1 VLLSSSLPGAEA
13 ISEAAKQRAAK
24 AGLAF
29 VKAVLTMLFPP
40 PTPAA
45 KYYSADFSDLN
56 VAGTF
61 SIAVPSKSATKLS
74 QFRLTAAGSPYPP
87 MEVTLNANTPVVLG
101 ALGTNMQCSQVAPS
115 VWDCFGQ
122 TKFTQANI
130 NNIGFTAGVG
140 VRVDSHALSLTY
152 SDARNMG
159 LMVDSNANLA
169 KAPSTSKMTQV
180 FGKTDL
186 LAGVA
191 AGRFQAAI
199 NGELKG
205 GAMFAVSNI
214 SQPHCLISPPS
225 LLPPPRSNRK
235 CKLDVSIV
243 VISPDAPKP
252 AATISVTD
260 PASAQTTD
268 IPLSCAWSQPRP
280 GVWLCEWLDNFPS
293 VSGAAGTADASYK
306 IAASMRAATLP
317 GSAVD
322 SVFKLTVESEA
333 GDTADGMLR
342 YAL

>member
-1 VLLSSSLPGAEA
+1 MAFPRVLTCLLIIAGVLVSSTVPGAEA
-13 ISEAAKQRAAK
+13 VSEAAKQRAAK

-45 KYYSADFSDLN
+45 KFYSADFSDLN

-61 SIAVPSKSATKLS
+61 SIAVPSKSTTKPS

-87 MEVTLNANTPVVLG
+87 MEVTLNAKTPVVLG
-101 ALGTNMQCSQVAPS
+101 ALGSNMQCSQVAPS

-122 TKFTQANI
+122 TKLTQANI

-140 VRVDSHALSLTY
+140 VRVNSFALSLTY

-169 KAPSTSKMTQV
+169 VAKPNSKMEQV
-180 FGKTDL
+180 FVLNLNPT
-186 LAGVA
+186 A
-191 AGRFQAAI
+191 AS
-199 NGELKG
+199 L
-205 GAMFAVSNI
+205 
-214 SQPHCLISPPS
+214 PPS
-225 LLPPPRSNRK
+225 LPHPFSNRK

-243 VISPDAPKP
+243 VIHPDALKP
-252 AATISVTD
+252 SATLSVTD

-268 IPLSCAWSQPRP
+268 ISLSCAWSQPRP

-293 VSGAAGTADASYK
+293 VSGAAGTADAYA
-306 IAASMRAATLP
+306 IAASMRAAALP

-322 SVFKLTVESEA
+322 SVFTLTVESEA
-333 GDTADGMLR
+333 GDSAQGTLR

>member
-1 VLLSSSLPGAEA
+1 MAFPRVLTCLLIIAGVLLSSSLPGAEA
-13 ISEAAKQRAAK
+13 VSEAAKQRAAK
-24 AGLAF
+24 AGLTF

-45 KYYSADFSDLN
+45 KFYSADFSDLN

-61 SIAVPSKSATKLS
+61 SIAVPSKAATKPS

-87 MEVTLNANTPVVLG
+87 EEVTLNARTPVVLG
-101 ALGTNMQCSQVAPS
+101 SLGKNLQCSQVAPS

-122 TKFTQANI
+122 TKLTQADI
-130 NNIGFTAGVG
+130 NNIGFTAGSG
-140 VRVDSHALSLTY
+140 VRVNSYALSLTY
-152 SDARNMG
+152 RDASNMG

-169 KAPSTSKMTQV
+169 VAKANSKMEQV

-191 AGRFQAAI
+191 AGRFQTAI
-199 NGELKG
+199 NGDQLKG

-214 SQPHCLISPPS
+214 
-225 LLPPPRSNRK
+225 NRK

-243 VISPDAPKP
+243 VVSPDAPKP
-252 AATISVTD
+252 SATLSVTD
-260 PASAQTTD
+260 PASADTTD
-268 IPLSCAWSQPRP
+268 FSLPCAWTQPRP

-293 VSGAAGTADASYK
+293 VSGAAAGTADAAYAA
-306 IAASMRAATLP
+306 AASMRAAALP
-317 GSAVD
+317 GSAVE
-322 SVFKLTVESEA
+322 SVFKLTVESDA
-333 GDTADGMLR
+333 GDAAQGTLR